1 MWKMKSRS
9 IILLSVFLI
18 LIAVCG
24 VGSAATLYVDDDGTA
39 QYKTIQDAV
48 NHASGGDTII
58 VQSGVYKEN
67 VEMTSSELTFIG
79 KSYPKVNGFKNLVNL
94 GDFGTDTENINGFSI
109 IKDGISIDG
118 KYNGGNIIRNNYFYS
133 CGVNIGDMEWSS
145 VDNTIMNNEFKGGGI
160 NLWRASAKITGNRIY
175 NTKNGVQLGYETYC
189 NEISG
194 NTISGCDVGLDMAS
208 YAGVNE
214 IYNNIFNNTANVKFG
229 EEASVGSWNKDQH
242 IQVINIIGGPSIGGN
257 FWGAPNGKGFSQ
269 VQADSN
275 GDGFADYPYVI
286 SKGNVDNLP
295 LVSPKKVPA
304 ADFSASVISGN
315 APLTV
320 KFTDKS
326 TGSPTEW
333 KWSFGDGSALVT
345 QYNPTYTYTKAGT
358 YTVKETVSNAAG
370 KDTEIK
376 TNYITVK
383 AAPVKAPVA
392 AFSAST
398 TSGKKPLKVQFTDKS
413 TNSPTS
419 WKWSFGDGTYSTSK
433 SPSHTYSKAG
443 KYTASL
449 TVKNSKGSNTKTASG
464 YITVK

>member
-1 MWKMKSRS
+1 M
-9 IILLSVFLI
+9 ILFTVLLALLTI
-18 LIAVCG
+18 
-24 VGSAATLYVDDDGTA
+24 VGSASAATLYVDDDGTA

-48 NHASGGDTII
+48 NHASSGDTII
-58 VQSGVYKEN
+58 VQSGTYKETVN
-67 VEMTSSELTFIG
+67 MTSSGLTFLG
-79 KSYPKVNGFKNLVNL
+79 KGYPKVNGFENWVDIS
-94 GDFGTDTENINGFSI
+94 DFGTDNENINGFSI
-109 IKDGISIDG
+109 MKNGISIAG

-133 CGVNIGDMEWSS
+133 YGVSISDMEYSFPE
-145 VDNTIMNNEFKGGGI
+145 NLIMNNEFNGCGI
-160 NLWRASAKITGNRIY
+160 SLWKASAKITGNRIY
-175 NTKNGVQLGYETYC
+175 KTKYGIQLGYEAFC
-189 NEISG
+189 DEISG
-194 NTISGCDVGLDMAS
+194 NTLSGCDVGLYMSGIDDFMG
-208 YAGVNE
+208 AGVDE
-214 IYNNIFNNTANVKFG
+214 VYNNIFNNTVNVKL
-229 EEASVGSWNKDQH
+229 EEYAYVGSWNKDQH
-242 IQVINIIGGPSIGGN
+242 IQVINIVGGPSIGGN
-257 FWGAPNGKGFSQ
+257 FWGSPNGKGFSQ

-286 SKGNVDNLP
+286 SKGKVDNLP

-304 ADFSASVISGN
+304 ADFSASATSGN

-326 TGSPTEW
+326 TGSPTAW

-345 QYNPTYTYTKAGT
+345 QYNPTYTYSKPGT

-392 AFSAST
+392 AFSASP

-443 KYTASL
+443 KYTVTL
-449 TVKNSKGSNTKTASG
+449 TAKNAKGSNAKTISG